1 MSNGAVETASEIE
14 LHVERLTYGDLR
26 KLRKLQ
32 ANDPEAAEDYFDELV
47 GRVVDGGIDDLP
59 FLEAKAVLDRLG
71 TLLREGMAGKDQ
83 PAAPSLPG
91 SGVAGS
97 NTTATNP

>member
-1 MSNGAVETASEIE
+1 MTNGSVETATEIE
-14 LHVERLTYGDLR
+14 LDVSQLTYGMLR

-32 ANDPEAAEDYFDELV
+32 ASNPEAAEDYFDELV
-47 GRVVDGGIDDLP
+47 ALVVPGGIDDLP

-83 PAAPSLPG
+83 PAAPSSQG
-91 SGVAGS
+91 
-97 NTTATNP
+97 